1 MPLRGTFSTHTFAE
15 RGHQPEIWG
24 QSYQIINKTPK
35 KNQKSYSVNENDNDN
50 VNVNDNDNDNDNGNQ
65 SNNHNIWHLR

>member
-50 VNVNDNDNDNDNGNQ
+50 ENWRGREG
-65 SNNHNIWHLR
+65 IR